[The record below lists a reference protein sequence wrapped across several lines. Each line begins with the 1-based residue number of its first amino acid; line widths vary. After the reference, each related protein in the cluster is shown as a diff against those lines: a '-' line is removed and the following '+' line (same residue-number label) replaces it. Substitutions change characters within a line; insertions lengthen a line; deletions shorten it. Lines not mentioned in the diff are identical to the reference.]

1 MANAQKCKVQVQDGQ
16 VKHHKNK
23 FPWDNC
29 PLFTFN
35 CSTSPSRRDVEYD
48 FARHAFKFRTHVH
61 PVGRDT

>member
-23 FPWDNC
+23 FPWDNR

-48 FARHAFKFRTHVH
+48 FARHA
-61 PVGRDT
+61 

>member
-1 MANAQKCKVQVQDGQ
+1 MQDGQ
-16 VKHHKNK
+16 VKHHKNE

-35 CSTSPSRRDVEYD
+35 CSSPSRRDVEYD
-48 FARHAFKFRTHVH
+48 FSHMHRKVNLNLELMH